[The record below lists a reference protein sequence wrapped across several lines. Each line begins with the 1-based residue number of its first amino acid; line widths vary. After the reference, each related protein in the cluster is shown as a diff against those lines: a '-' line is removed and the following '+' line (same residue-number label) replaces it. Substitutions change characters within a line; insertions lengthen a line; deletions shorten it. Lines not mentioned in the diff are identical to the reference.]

1 MTDQTTS
8 EPVAYALYEKAG
20 KRRGEWVLVTHAV
33 SARDR
38 SVYDVRPLYAHP
50 EPSEAADELEAMR
63 IERDNWRMTAEEA
76 MRAEKRWKECA
87 VEAVEKAA
95 IAIGRQ
101 ESCVNPKTGTWY
113 SDVREA
119 TRDRFRG
126 YARTALLAGQEV
138 CRADAS

>member
-20 KRRGEWVLVTHAV
+20 KRRGEWVLFTHAV

-76 MRAEKRWKECA
+76 MRAEKRWKDRA
-87 VEAVEKAA
+87 VEAE
-95 IAIGRQ
+95 
-101 ESCVNPKTGTWY
+101 
-113 SDVREA
+113 RE
-119 TRDRFRG
+119 RDRLDERSEEHTSELQS
-126 YARTALLAGQEV
+126 RENLV
-138 CRADAS
+138 C